1 MHTLLQNTSLV
12 RFSAPSRSHVA
23 AALRAPMRTLPELSP
38 FQPPASPA
46 WQRRHSRFALHAL
59 AITAWLCL
67 ATPLVAS
74 GSEAIAP
81 GLHPVLAE
89 WREIPV
95 LDDGRVMPLDTFA
108 RRHVETI
115 CNAQEPRLQTG
126 PGGTAVKWHADEL
139 LLDWLARPQSWEDT
153 PFLIAEHEELRK
165 LLDLPVF
172 ETTGGSLRRL
182 KHAAPSDVAESEP
195 LRKRLVEI
203 DERRREARMAGD
215 QFQLDGVDAK
225 IDQLWRAYVTWRQLT
240 FRAANDTIGRSRFVQ
255 RFEELAGRWRQVRQR
270 LAEQSVEWAEA
281 SRGVDSALLSLAE
294 SLGQSTR
301 FATADAAPGLERV
314 SAAVKS
320 LREATDAAPAATQ
333 KMLRQFADQVAVL
346 GEALYDNG
354 GGLLVV
360 PALHAEPLEAERD
373 TADDTPPWLALS
385 TLLDAPES
393 ILTGYPTERVQAVRE
408 SFAALATAAVSPA
421 TDEGRLDAARIAT
434 SSLTAGLRALGH
446 AVEPLR
452 RQLPVERVDAD
463 LMRYTAYPPA
473 GSTRREARYNESDP
487 FRMSWVSSL
496 AAMFAF
502 ALAFGRARGPMFWLG
517 VGLLLFELCWTAAAF
532 ASRVA
537 ITGWAPVTNMYETV
551 IYVPFFLS
559 LLGLFFLLAPACARG
574 VGDAWRMTSLPEPF
588 GSLLPGEATPLDDRQ
603 TGMLARSGWSL
614 ANWLLLLPRLAVSAA
629 VVWVLAVAPYAAGG
643 RTIINLLPQTDV
655 DRSIPNLN
663 NLVVWIV
670 GLSMLTPA
678 VWYLPRVLL
687 ASIASIVTVPLSW
700 RGGHLAAKL
709 PEVYERKSFG
719 LVVTAVA
726 FAGTFIAWFFPI
738 PGKQFSPLQPVLRD
752 NFWLTIH
759 VLTIVSS
766 YAAGA
771 LAWGLGLLSLGYYL
785 LGSYR
790 PAAGGRPAQPPA
802 ACADLAGFIYK
813 AMQVAVLLLAAG
825 TILGGLWAD
834 VSWGRFWGWDPKE
847 VWALV
852 SLLAYLV
859 VLHGR
864 YAGWIGNFGLAAGAV
879 IGAAVIGMSWYGVNF
894 LLGAGLHS
902 YGFGKG
908 GQTEF
913 FTFLGLNVALLVAAA
928 WRWRRETTLPAT
940 RPTG

>member
-1 MHTLLQNTSLV
+1 MHPLLQNTFLVPFSGPRRSL
-12 RFSAPSRSHVA
+12 VA
-23 AALRAPMRTLPELSP
+23 AALPDLLQKLPARSSSPSPLSP
-38 FQPPASPA
+38 VS
-46 WQRRHSRFALHAL
+46 QRRRSRFAGPAL
-59 AITAWLCL
+59 AIAASFCL
-67 ATPLVAS
+67 AAPLIAG
-74 GSEAIAP
+74 GSEAISP
-81 GLHPVLAE
+81 GLHPALAD

-126 PGGTAVKWHADEL
+126 PDGMAVKWHADEL
-139 LLDWLARPQSWEDT
+139 LLDWLARPQAWEDT

-215 QFQLDGVDAK
+215 SFQLDGLDAK
-225 IDQLWRAYVTWRQLT
+225 VDQLWRAYVTWRQLT
-240 FRAANDTIGRSRFVQ
+240 FRAAGDAIGRSRFVQ
-255 RFEELAGRWRQVRQR
+255 RFEEVAGRWRQVRQR
-270 LAEQSVEWAEA
+270 LAEQLDDGAEA
-281 SRGVDSALLSLAE
+281 GRGVDAALLSLAE

-301 FATADAAPGLERV
+301 FATADAAPGIDKV
-314 SAAVKS
+314 AAAVKD
-320 LREATDAAPAATQ
+320 LREATAAAPAATEA
-333 KMLRQFADQVAVL
+333 MLRRFADQVAVL

-360 PALHAEPLEAERD
+360 PALHADALEAERD
-373 TADDTPPWLALS
+373 ANDDTSPWLALS

-393 ILTGYPTERVQAVRE
+393 ILAGLPTDKVQAVRE
-408 SFAALATAAVSPA
+408 SFGSLVTAAAAPA
-421 TDEGRLDAARIAT
+421 TDGGRRDAAR
-434 SSLTAGLRALGH
+434 TAASRLASGLRALGD

-452 RQLPVERVDAD
+452 RQLPVERVDAE
-463 LMRYTAYPPA
+463 LMKYTAYPPA
-473 GSTRREARYNESDP
+473 GSTRREARYNEGDP
-487 FRMSWVSSL
+487 FRMSWVASL

-517 VGLLLFELCWTAAAF
+517 VGLLIFELCWTAAAF

-574 VGDAWRMTSLPEPF
+574 VGDAWRMNSLPEPL
-588 GSLLPGEATPLDDRQ
+588 GSLLPGEATPLDERQ
-603 TGMLARSGWSL
+603 RRMLAPSNWTL
-614 ANWLLLLPRLAVSAA
+614 ASWLLLLPRLAVSAA
-629 VVWVLAVAPYAAGG
+629 VLWVLAVAPYAAGG

-670 GLSMLTPA
+670 GLSMLTPV

-687 ASIASIVTVPLSW
+687 AAISSILTVPLSW

-913 FTFLGLNVALLVAAA
+913 FTFLALNVALLAAAA
-928 WRWRRETTLPAT
+928 WRWRRETAMPAA
-940 RPTG
+940 